1 MKDGQRVFDANN
13 YYKSC
18 SSSRVADATAGTII
32 TNPVQSARLMTRY
45 SASIKYGRVEIRAKM
60 LTG

>member
-1 MKDGQRVFDANN
+1 MKNGQHVFDADN

-18 SSSRVADATAGTII
+18 SRVANATAGTII
-32 TNPVQSARLMTRY
+32 NPVQSARLTTRY

-60 LTG
+60 PTG